1 LKLKSKLVAG
11 TSSLVMAAG
20 MIGMAAPAA
29 HAVVTNAGTCEN
41 SVSLIKLTTPVKGVG
56 LGDTLD
62 NVKAAGGLAKDQ
74 TSHLIVNGG
83 GTCSGVTP
91 HGDKHIPFPPSGSN
105 VVTGLTPKAQATS
118 ITGNA
123 SCAQGNDVPN
133 DATVA
138 NAYALHG
145 KITWTFNQTYNDL
158 ITALPKPYKMQ
169 AMVTVLGFNPTPP
182 GDSIDVGGIVLSGV
196 NAGAMVSGGVWFD
209 PVLKTGGA
217 TGYNT
222 GYELDLAAA
231 AGCADDPA
239 SPTPPGAALNDAN
252 IGIVLSGTGAT
263 TPSLLGT
270 VRNGLSFDFGEA

>member
-1 LKLKSKLVAG
+1 LKLKSKVLASTG
-11 TSSLVMAAG
+11 ALVMASG
-20 MIGMAAPAA
+20 LIGVAAPAA

-56 LGDTLD
+56 LGDQTLD

-74 TSHLIVNGG
+74 TSHLVVNNG
-83 GTCSGVTP
+83 GTCSGRTP

-105 VVTGLTPKAQATS
+105 VVTGLTAKAQATS

-123 SCAQGNDVPN
+123 SCAQGNDIAN
-133 DATVA
+133 DATAA

-158 ITALPKPYKMQ
+158 LTNLPKPYKMQ
-169 AMVTVLGFNPTPP
+169 AMVSVLGFSQVNA
-182 GDSIDVGGIVLSGV
+182 DAIDVGGIVLSGV
-196 NAGAMVSGGVWFD
+196 NAGATVSGGVWFD

-217 TGYNT
+217 SGYNT

-231 AGCADDPA
+231 AGCADDPVG
-239 SPTPPGAALNDAN
+239 PPGAALNDAN
-252 IGIVLSGTGAT
+252 IGTVLSGSGAT
-263 TPSLLGT
+263 SPSLLGS
-270 VRNGLSFDFGEA
+270 VVNGLSFDFGEA